1 MVHRLGGG
9 KQANQLEELQ
19 SGSAALRKMS
29 SGSALQALLAS
40 IGFAEI
46 PPDAAIEA
54 QLRKLFVYYCSFGDI
69 GASALLG
76 TALPFRSPAIRRA
89 TLFPRPPPSL
99 RNTCL
104 S

>member
-1 MVHRLGGG
+1 
-9 KQANQLEELQ
+9 
-19 SGSAALRKMS
+19 MS

-76 TALPFRSPAIRRA
+76 TPLPFPQPCHPSRDPISSPAAFSAEHVYILSYRRSGLHTNPNLCSPA
-89 TLFPRPPPSL
+89 LTR
-99 RNTCL
+99 R
-104 S
+104 

>member
-1 MVHRLGGG
+1 
-9 KQANQLEELQ
+9 
-19 SGSAALRKMS
+19 MS

-76 TALPFRSPAIRRA
+76 TPLPVPQPCHPSRDPISSPAAFSAEHGYILSYRRPGLHTNPNLCSPA
-89 TLFPRPPPSL
+89 LTR
-99 RNTCL
+99 R
-104 S
+104 

>member
-1 MVHRLGGG
+1 MHRLGGG
-9 KQANQLEELQ
+9 KQANQRQELQ

-76 TALPFRSPAIRRA
+76 TPLPFPQPCIHRA
-89 TLFPRPPPSL
+89 TLFPRPPHSL

>member
-1 MVHRLGGG
+1 MHRLGGG
-9 KQANQLEELQ
+9 KQANLSEELQ

-76 TALPFRSPAIRRA
+76 TPLPFPQPCLHRA
-89 TLFPRPPPSL
+89 TLFPRPPHSL

>member
-1 MVHRLGGG
+1 
-9 KQANQLEELQ
+9 
-19 SGSAALRKMS
+19 MS

-46 PPDAAIEA
+46 PPDGAIEA

-76 TALPFRSPAIRRA
+76 TPLPFPQPCHPSRNPIYSSAAFSDAHVSILNYRRPGLHTNHNLCSPPLTRR
-89 TLFPRPPPSL
+89 
-99 RNTCL
+99 
-104 S
+104 